1 MDAHKHSV
9 ILAFGLFLILFGS
22 AASAFAF
29 SYENT
34 YQGGNG
40 FNGGYDKMSVLTGN
54 SEYQRYNQDLLTL
67 KIVSNSKYQQ
77 YNNDLLNLIDIVKH
91 GQRID

>member
-1 MDAHKHSV
+1 
-9 ILAFGLFLILFGS
+9 
-22 AASAFAF
+22 
-29 SYENT
+29 
-34 YQGGNG
+34 
-40 FNGGYDKMSVLTGN
+40 MSVLTGN